1 MILHSASRVDPT
13 HARTWIHTVLVDTG
27 QVPWALGVHNTL
39 WLAFDVGVAGVVADT
54 GTAGR
59 LVAFAAQ
66 RVDAAGRGVAGVNH
80 HNW

>member
-13 HARTWIHTVLVDTG
+13 NARTWIHTVLVDTG
-27 QVPWALGVHNTL
+27 QVPWALGVNHTL
-39 WLAFDVGVAGVVADT
+39 GLAFDVGVAGVVADT

-66 RVDAAGRGVAGVNH
+66 CVDAAGRGVARVDH